1 MQSNKQNQNDTVD
14 AIRHRQAERSEHITP
29 QSEELEHEEKDLSYV
44 DENRLTFGKIL
55 KYIGIGLVILVFA
68 LLFYRMSAQ
77 NKDYSDY
84 FVWTDSILA
93 AYEEKHDLSA
103 KIQNMSSYQ
112 LTLARDENNIPTD
125 VLTFTYYPYSDPKP
139 AEKGEDFEGCY
150 MVSMPMYIEDTKDLL
165 ITFRVNRTAGAHLKT
180 HYSLDHEPTGDVYRF
195 SLSDGK
201 TTYTEYDYLTFS
213 ENSYYYYRLVFK
225 NVDYRFVTGY
235 QNIKE
240 SDIIELDLSVYYNY
254 RFNEKSPIVTMTVA
268 NSYCPSERFDVKDA
282 LPAKMTPDLKP
293 SPEWKSDEEKN
304 T

>member
-103 KIQNMSSYQ
+103 KIQNMSS
-112 LTLARDENNIPTD
+112 
-125 VLTFTYYPYSDPKP
+125 
-139 AEKGEDFEGCY
+139 
-150 MVSMPMYIEDTKDLL
+150 
-165 ITFRVNRTAGAHLKT
+165 
-180 HYSLDHEPTGDVYRF
+180 
-195 SLSDGK
+195 
-201 TTYTEYDYLTFS
+201 
-213 ENSYYYYRLVFK
+213 
-225 NVDYRFVTGY
+225 
-235 QNIKE
+235 
-240 SDIIELDLSVYYNY
+240 
-254 RFNEKSPIVTMTVA
+254 
-268 NSYCPSERFDVKDA
+268 
-282 LPAKMTPDLKP
+282 
-293 SPEWKSDEEKN
+293 
-304 T
+304 